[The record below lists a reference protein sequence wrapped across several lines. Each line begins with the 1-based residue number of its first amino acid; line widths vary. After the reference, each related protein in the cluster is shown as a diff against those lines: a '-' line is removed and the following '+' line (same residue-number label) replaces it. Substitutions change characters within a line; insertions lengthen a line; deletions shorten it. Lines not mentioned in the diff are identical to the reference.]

1 MGPLSCC
8 VATREISSEFS
19 MALLECFGI
28 GAQHEIPQSA
38 RCELPNYTF
47 PKCASTVLTG
57 GLYSAILHSTVLLF
71 QEDRAHIHHI
81 CTQPTPHALL
91 DFLFFLS
98 TFPSPLSSLISFFFF
113 LFFFW
118 IGLIP
123 CSLACPIIFWN
134 IQGNVSSCCHSNYS
148 NIQHGS

>member
-91 DFLFFLS
+91 DFLFFFEHLPISTLLS
-98 TFPSPLSSLISFFFF
+98 HFLLFLSFFFLDWLDSMLISMSHYLLEYSGKCF
-113 LFFFW
+113 QLLPFQLF
-118 IGLIP
+118 
-123 CSLACPIIFWN
+123 
-134 IQGNVSSCCHSNYS
+134 
-148 NIQHGS
+148 